1 MKAWTIKEPGNR
13 SKLTLTDKEIPKPK
27 NEELLIEVHYAGINR
42 LDIETRENT
51 SLTKPYPILGVEVSG
66 IVKENNSNNKALN
79 PGTWVTGLVKNGG
92 YAEYAIIPASRAIVL
107 SKNLT
112 LREGAA
118 IPEVFLTAYQTMYWL
133 GDLKKEETIL
143 IHAGASGVG
152 TAAIQMAKKLSNA
165 KIIVTAGSQ
174 EKLDFCRQLGA
185 DITINYKQEKF
196 DEVILQKTGNYG
208 VDVILDFIGANYWQK
223 NMNSAAVN
231 ARWILIGLLGGAK
244 VEHINLNEFLAK
256 CISLKGTLLTPRS
269 DEYKADLVSAFQK
282 NVIPYFASGEIK
294 PIIHDVFSFEDLPK
308 AHKAMEDNENVGRLL
323 VNIK

>member
-107 SKNLT
+107 SKDLP

-244 VEHINLNEFLAK
+244 FEHINLNEFLAK

>member
-1 MKAWTIKEPGNR
+1 MVRG
-13 SKLTLTDKEIPKPK
+13 
-27 NEELLIEVHYAGINR
+27 
-42 LDIETRENT
+42 
-51 SLTKPYPILGVEVSG
+51 
-66 IVKENNSNNKALN
+66 
-79 PGTWVTGLVKNGG
+79 
-92 YAEYAIIPASRAIVL
+92 
-107 SKNLT
+107 
-112 LREGAA
+112 
-118 IPEVFLTAYQTMYWL
+118 F
-133 GDLKKEETIL
+133 KKEETIL

>member
-133 GDLKKEETIL
+133 GDLKK
-143 IHAGASGVG
+143 
-152 TAAIQMAKKLSNA
+152 KKL
-165 KIIVTAGSQ
+165 
-174 EKLDFCRQLGA
+174 F
-185 DITINYKQEKF
+185 
-196 DEVILQKTGNYG
+196 
-208 VDVILDFIGANYWQK
+208 
-223 NMNSAAVN
+223 
-231 ARWILIGLLGGAK
+231 
-244 VEHINLNEFLAK
+244 
-256 CISLKGTLLTPRS
+256 
-269 DEYKADLVSAFQK
+269 
-282 NVIPYFASGEIK
+282 
-294 PIIHDVFSFEDLPK
+294 
-308 AHKAMEDNENVGRLL
+308 
-323 VNIK
+323 